1 MLPAPD
7 MAGVMVLVRPVVV
20 GAMALSMPIVAEV
33 MVPAIPLT
41 KAQPIMARIK
51 ARPLILVN
59 FSLKNSADSSVTN
72 IGDVYIRI
80 AATAAELTS
89 TFLK

>member
-1 MLPAPD
+1 
-7 MAGVMVLVRPVVV
+7 MASPV
-20 GAMALSMPIVAEV
+20 VAEV
-33 MVPAIPLT
+33 SALSTPDVAGVRILAIPLT
-41 KAQPIMARIK
+41 KAQPMMARIR
-51 ARPLILVN
+51 ARPLIFVN
-59 FSLKNSADSSVTN
+59 FSLKSSADNNVTN